1 MKKNQIKN
9 LLVLSLI
16 LLGSVSLFQS
26 CGGEKVTMVEIE
38 TKYGVMKVKLYNDTP
53 VHRDNFIKLAN
64 EGFYDGTLFHRV
76 IQGFMIQGGDP
87 DSKGAPAGKMLGQGG
102 PGYTLDAEIG
112 RPHIKGA
119 LSAARLGDQQNPEK
133 KSSGSQFFIV
143 QGTKQNPAKV
153 KSTTLFKRINY
164 PEETLKL
171 YEEVGGTP
179 NLDMDYTVFG
189 EVMEGLDIIDKI
201 AAEPTNPS
209 NRPNSDIEMKV
220 RIIN

>member
-9 LLVLSLI
+9 LFFLLPV
-16 LLGSVSLFQS
+16 LLGCLLLFQS
-26 CGGEKVTMVEIE
+26 CGGEKITMAEIE
-38 TKYGVMKVKLYNDTP
+38 TKYGIMKVKLYNDTP
-53 VHRDNFIKLAN
+53 NHRDNFIKLAN

-76 IQGFMIQGGDP
+76 MQNFMIQGGDP
-87 DSKGAPAGKMLGQGG
+87 TSKGAPAGKMLGQGG

-112 RPHIKGA
+112 RPHLKGA
-119 LSAARLGDQQNPEK
+119 LSAARLGDAQNPEK

-143 QGTKQNPAKV
+143 QGVPQNQAKV
-153 KSTTLFKRINY
+153 KSTTFFKKIVY

-171 YEEVGGTP
+171 YEEIGGTP

-189 EVMEGLDIIDKI
+189 EVIEGIEIIDKI
-201 AAEPTNPS
+201 AAQPTNPQ
-209 NRPNSDIEMKV
+209 NRPDIDIDMKV

>member
-9 LLVLSLI
+9 LLLLCTCI
-16 LLGSVSLFQS
+16 LLFQS
-26 CGGEKVTMVEIE
+26 CGGEKTTMAEIE

-53 VHRDNFIKLAN
+53 IHRDNFIKLAN

-87 DSKGAPAGKMLGQGG
+87 DSKGAPAGKMLGQGS

-112 RPHIKGA
+112 RPHLKGA
-119 LSAARLGDQQNPEK
+119 LSAARLGDQQNPER

-143 QGTKQNPAKV
+143 QGVKQNPAKV
-153 KSTTLFKRINY
+153 KSTTLFKKIVY
-164 PEETLKL
+164 PEETLRL
-171 YEEVGGTP
+171 YNEIGGTP
-179 NLDMDYTVFG
+179 NLDMEYSVFG
-189 EVMEGLDIIDKI
+189 EVVEGLDIIDKI

-209 NRPNSDIEMKV
+209 NRPDSDIEMKV